1 MAGSKGTESDAR
13 VDFARASSAAAVV
26 RAFDAERA
34 IMDSRRCG
42 GGNRMMTSSTLTT
55 NDMWSKTIGYDP
67 HAAAAE
73 EPEDALDRE
82 RQAERAKGV
91 MELARLDTINQ
102 GAGNRGDKFAQNL
115 FWGLKRKAPPRG
127 YEMAPVESS
136 SSSGSSS
143 DDDDDAV
150 RAVKRRRADDEAA
163 RRRDERRERKRAKK
177 ARKKEKKKS
186 KKEKKKKKSRK

>member
-1 MAGSKGTESDAR
+1 
-13 VDFARASSAAAVV
+13 
-26 RAFDAERA
+26 
-34 IMDSRRCG
+34 MDSRRAG
-42 GGNRMMTSSTLTT
+42 GGNRMMTSTTLQT
-55 NDMWSKTIGYDP
+55 NDIWSKTIGHDP
-67 HAAAAE
+67 HAGDAEAAEDAAA
-73 EPEDALDRE
+73 RE
-82 RQAERAKGV
+82 RQEERARGV
-91 MELARLDTINQ
+91 MELARLDAIKQ
-102 GAGNRGDKFAQNL
+102 GGSSRGDNFAQSL

-143 DDDDDAV
+143 DDDDSAAA
-150 RAVKRRRADDEAA
+150 RAAKRRRADDEAA

>member
-1 MAGSKGTESDAR
+1 
-13 VDFARASSAAAVV
+13 
-26 RAFDAERA
+26 
-34 IMDSRRCG
+34 MDSRRAG
-42 GGNRMMTSSTLTT
+42 GGNRMMTSTTLQT
-55 NDMWSKTIGYDP
+55 NDIWSKTIGHDP
-67 HAAAAE
+67 HAGDAEAAEDAAA
-73 EPEDALDRE
+73 RE
-82 RQAERAKGV
+82 RQEERARGV
-91 MELARLDTINQ
+91 MELARLDAIKQ
-102 GAGNRGDKFAQNL
+102 GGSNRGDNFAQSL

-143 DDDDDAV
+143 DDDDDDAA
-150 RAVKRRRADDEAA
+150 RAAKRRRADDEAA

>member
-1 MAGSKGTESDAR
+1 
-13 VDFARASSAAAVV
+13 
-26 RAFDAERA
+26 
-34 IMDSRRCG
+34 MDSRRAG
-42 GGNRMMTSSTLTT
+42 GGNRMMTSTTLQT
-55 NDMWSKTIGYDP
+55 NDIWSKTIGHDP
-67 HAAAAE
+67 HAGDAEAAEDAAA
-73 EPEDALDRE
+73 RE
-82 RQAERAKGV
+82 RQEERARGV
-91 MELARLDTINQ
+91 MELARLDAIKQ
-102 GAGNRGDKFAQNL
+102 GGSNRGDNFAQSL

-143 DDDDDAV
+143 DDDDDEAAA
-150 RAVKRRRADDEAA
+150 RAAKRRRADDEAA

>member
-1 MAGSKGTESDAR
+1 
-13 VDFARASSAAAVV
+13 
-26 RAFDAERA
+26 
-34 IMDSRRCG
+34 
-42 GGNRMMTSSTLTT
+42 MMTSTTLQT
-55 NDMWSKTIGYDP
+55 NDIWSKTIGHDP
-67 HAAAAE
+67 HAGDAEAAEDAAA
-73 EPEDALDRE
+73 RE
-82 RQAERAKGV
+82 RQEERARGV
-91 MELARLDTINQ
+91 MELARLDAIKQ
-102 GAGNRGDKFAQNL
+102 GGSSRGDNFAQSL

-143 DDDDDAV
+143 DDDDDAA
-150 RAVKRRRADDEAA
+150 RAAKRRRADDEAA

>member
-1 MAGSKGTESDAR
+1 
-13 VDFARASSAAAVV
+13 
-26 RAFDAERA
+26 
-34 IMDSRRCG
+34 MDSRRAG
-42 GGNRMMTSSTLTT
+42 GGNRMMTSTTLQT
-55 NDMWSKTIGYDP
+55 NDIWSKTIGHDP
-67 HAAAAE
+67 HAGDAEAAEDAAA
-73 EPEDALDRE
+73 RE
-82 RQAERAKGV
+82 RQEERARGV
-91 MELARLDTINQ
+91 MELARLDAIKQ
-102 GAGNRGDKFAQNL
+102 GGSSRGDNFAQSL

-143 DDDDDAV
+143 DDDDDDAAR
-150 RAVKRRRADDEAA
+150 RAKRRRADDDAA

>member
-1 MAGSKGTESDAR
+1 
-13 VDFARASSAAAVV
+13 
-26 RAFDAERA
+26 
-34 IMDSRRCG
+34 MDSRRAG
-42 GGNRMMTSSTLTT
+42 GGNRMMTSTTLQT
-55 NDMWSKTIGYDP
+55 NDIWSKTIGHDP
-67 HAAAAE
+67 HAGDAEAAEDAAA
-73 EPEDALDRE
+73 RE
-82 RQAERAKGV
+82 RQEERARGV
-91 MELARLDTINQ
+91 MELARLDAIKQ
-102 GAGNRGDKFAQNL
+102 GGSNRGDNFAQSL

-143 DDDDDAV
+143 DDEEEDAA
-150 RAVKRRRADDEAA
+150 RAAKRRRADDEAA

>member
-1 MAGSKGTESDAR
+1 
-13 VDFARASSAAAVV
+13 
-26 RAFDAERA
+26 
-34 IMDSRRCG
+34 MDSRRAG
-42 GGNRMMTSSTLTT
+42 GGNRMMTSTTLQT
-55 NDMWSKTIGYDP
+55 NDIWSKTIGHDP
-67 HAAAAE
+67 HAGDAEAAEDAAA
-73 EPEDALDRE
+73 RE
-82 RQAERAKGV
+82 RQEERARGV
-91 MELARLDTINQ
+91 MELARLDAIKQ
-102 GAGNRGDKFAQNL
+102 GGSSRGDNFAQSL

-143 DDDDDAV
+143 DDDESAAA
-150 RAVKRRRADDEAA
+150 RAAKRRRADDEAA

>member
-1 MAGSKGTESDAR
+1 MDPR
-13 VDFARASSAAAVV
+13 RA
-26 RAFDAERA
+26 
-34 IMDSRRCG
+34 G
-42 GGNRMMTSSTLTT
+42 GGNRMMTSTTLQT
-55 NDMWSKTIGYDP
+55 NDIWSKTIGHDP
-67 HAAAAE
+67 HAGDAEAAEDAAA
-73 EPEDALDRE
+73 RE
-82 RQAERAKGV
+82 RQEERARGV
-91 MELARLDTINQ
+91 MELARLDAIKQ
-102 GAGNRGDKFAQNL
+102 GGSSRGDNFAQSL

-143 DDDDDAV
+143 DDDDDDDAA
-150 RAVKRRRADDEAA
+150 RAAKRRRADDEAA

>member
-1 MAGSKGTESDAR
+1 
-13 VDFARASSAAAVV
+13 
-26 RAFDAERA
+26 
-34 IMDSRRCG
+34 MDSLRAG
-42 GGNRMMTSSTLTT
+42 GGNRMMTSTTLQT
-55 NDMWSKTIGYDP
+55 NDIWSKTIGHDP
-67 HAAAAE
+67 HAGDAEAAEDAAA
-73 EPEDALDRE
+73 RE
-82 RQAERAKGV
+82 RQEERARGV
-91 MELARLDTINQ
+91 MELARLDAIKQ
-102 GAGNRGDKFAQNL
+102 GGSSRGDNFAQSL

-143 DDDDDAV
+143 DDDDADAA
-150 RAVKRRRADDEAA
+150 RAAKRRRADDEAA

>member
-1 MAGSKGTESDAR
+1 
-13 VDFARASSAAAVV
+13 
-26 RAFDAERA
+26 
-34 IMDSRRCG
+34 MDSRRAG
-42 GGNRMMTSSTLTT
+42 GGNRMMTSTTLQT
-55 NDMWSKTIGYDP
+55 NDIWSKTIGHDP
-67 HAAAAE
+67 HAGDAEAAEDAAA
-73 EPEDALDRE
+73 RE
-82 RQAERAKGV
+82 RQEERARGV
-91 MELARLDTINQ
+91 MELARLDAIKQ
-102 GAGNRGDKFAQNL
+102 GGSNRGDNFAQSL

-143 DDDDDAV
+143 DDDDSAAA
-150 RAVKRRRADDEAA
+150 RAAKRRRADDEAA

>member
-1 MAGSKGTESDAR
+1 
-13 VDFARASSAAAVV
+13 
-26 RAFDAERA
+26 
-34 IMDSRRCG
+34 MDSRRAG
-42 GGNRMMTSSTLTT
+42 GGNRMMTSTTLQT
-55 NDMWSKTIGYDP
+55 NDIWSKTIGHDP
-67 HAAAAE
+67 HAGDAEAAEDAAA
-73 EPEDALDRE
+73 RE
-82 RQAERAKGV
+82 RQEERARGV
-91 MELARLDTINQ
+91 MELARLDAIKQ
-102 GAGNRGDKFAQNL
+102 GGSSRGDNFAQSL

-143 DDDDDAV
+143 DDDDDDAA
-150 RAVKRRRADDEAA
+150 RAAKRRCADDEAA

>member
-1 MAGSKGTESDAR
+1 MDPR
-13 VDFARASSAAAVV
+13 RA
-26 RAFDAERA
+26 
-34 IMDSRRCG
+34 G
-42 GGNRMMTSSTLTT
+42 GGNRMMTSTTLQT
-55 NDMWSKTIGYDP
+55 NDIWSKTIGHDP
-67 HAAAAE
+67 HAGDAEAAEDAAA
-73 EPEDALDRE
+73 RE
-82 RQAERAKGV
+82 RQEERARGV
-91 MELARLDTINQ
+91 MELARLDAIKQ
-102 GAGNRGDKFAQNL
+102 GGSSRGDNFAQSL

-143 DDDDDAV
+143 DDDDDDAA
-150 RAVKRRRADDEAA
+150 RAAKRRRADDEAA

>member
-1 MAGSKGTESDAR
+1 
-13 VDFARASSAAAVV
+13 
-26 RAFDAERA
+26 
-34 IMDSRRCG
+34 MDSRRAG
-42 GGNRMMTSSTLTT
+42 GGNRMMTSTTLQT
-55 NDMWSKTIGYDP
+55 NDIWSKTIGHDP
-67 HAAAAE
+67 HAGDAEAAEDAAA
-73 EPEDALDRE
+73 RK
-82 RQAERAKGV
+82 RQEERARGV
-91 MELARLDTINQ
+91 MELARLDAIKQ
-102 GAGNRGDKFAQNL
+102 GGSNRGDNFAQSL

-143 DDDDDAV
+143 DDDEADAA
-150 RAVKRRRADDEAA
+150 RAAKRRRADDEAA

>member
-1 MAGSKGTESDAR
+1 
-13 VDFARASSAAAVV
+13 
-26 RAFDAERA
+26 
-34 IMDSRRCG
+34 MDSRRAG
-42 GGNRMMTSSTLTT
+42 GGNRMMTSTTLQT
-55 NDMWSKTIGYDP
+55 NDIWSKTIGHDP
-67 HAAAAE
+67 HAGDAEAAEDAAA
-73 EPEDALDRE
+73 RE
-82 RQAERAKGV
+82 RQEERARGV
-91 MELARLDTINQ
+91 MELARLDAIKQ
-102 GAGNRGDKFAQNL
+102 GGSNRGDNFAQSL

-143 DDDDDAV
+143 DDDDDNAA
-150 RAVKRRRADDEAA
+150 RAAKRRRADDEAA

>member
-1 MAGSKGTESDAR
+1 
-13 VDFARASSAAAVV
+13 
-26 RAFDAERA
+26 
-34 IMDSRRCG
+34 MDSRRAG
-42 GGNRMMTSSTLTT
+42 GGNRMMTSTTLQT
-55 NDMWSKTIGYDP
+55 NDIWSKTIGHDP
-67 HAAAAE
+67 HAGDAEAAEDAAA
-73 EPEDALDRE
+73 RE
-82 RQAERAKGV
+82 RQEERARGV
-91 MELARLDTINQ
+91 MELARLDAIKQ
-102 GAGNRGDKFAQNL
+102 GGSSRGDNFAQSL

-143 DDDDDAV
+143 DDDDDNAA
-150 RAVKRRRADDEAA
+150 RAAKRRRADDEAA

>member
-1 MAGSKGTESDAR
+1 
-13 VDFARASSAAAVV
+13 
-26 RAFDAERA
+26 
-34 IMDSRRCG
+34 MDSRRAG
-42 GGNRMMTSSTLTT
+42 GGNRMMTSTTLQT
-55 NDMWSKTIGYDP
+55 NDIWSKTIGHDP
-67 HAAAAE
+67 HAGDAEAAEDAAA
-73 EPEDALDRE
+73 RE
-82 RQAERAKGV
+82 RQEERARGV
-91 MELARLDTINQ
+91 MELARLDAIKQ
-102 GAGNRGDKFAQNL
+102 GGSSRGDNFAQSL

-143 DDDDDAV
+143 DDDDDSVA
-150 RAVKRRRADDEAA
+150 RAAKRRRADDEAA

>member
-1 MAGSKGTESDAR
+1 
-13 VDFARASSAAAVV
+13 
-26 RAFDAERA
+26 
-34 IMDSRRCG
+34 MDSRRAG
-42 GGNRMMTSSTLTT
+42 GGNRMMTSTTLQT
-55 NDMWSKTIGYDP
+55 NDIWSKTIGHDP
-67 HAAAAE
+67 HAGDAEAAEDAAA
-73 EPEDALDRE
+73 RE
-82 RQAERAKGV
+82 RQEERARGV
-91 MELARLDTINQ
+91 MELARLDAIKQ
-102 GAGNRGDKFAQNL
+102 GGSSRGDNFAQSL

-143 DDDDDAV
+143 DDDDNDAA
-150 RAVKRRRADDEAA
+150 RAAKRRRADDEAA

>member
-1 MAGSKGTESDAR
+1 
-13 VDFARASSAAAVV
+13 
-26 RAFDAERA
+26 
-34 IMDSRRCG
+34 MDSRRAG
-42 GGNRMMTSSTLTT
+42 GGNRMMTSTTLQT
-55 NDMWSKTIGYDP
+55 NDIWSKTIGHDP
-67 HAAAAE
+67 HAGDAEAAEDAAA
-73 EPEDALDRE
+73 RE
-82 RQAERAKGV
+82 RQEERARGV
-91 MELARLDTINQ
+91 MELARLDAIKQ
-102 GAGNRGDKFAQNL
+102 GGSSRGDNFAQSL

-143 DDDDDAV
+143 DDDDDGAAA
-150 RAVKRRRADDEAA
+150 RAAKRRRADDEAA

>member
-1 MAGSKGTESDAR
+1 
-13 VDFARASSAAAVV
+13 
-26 RAFDAERA
+26 
-34 IMDSRRCG
+34 MDSRRAG
-42 GGNRMMTSSTLTT
+42 GGNRMMTSTTLQT
-55 NDMWSKTIGYDP
+55 NDIWSKTIGHDP
-67 HAAAAE
+67 HAGDAEAAEDAAA
-73 EPEDALDRE
+73 RE
-82 RQAERAKGV
+82 RQEERARGV
-91 MELARLDTINQ
+91 MELARLDAIKQ
-102 GAGNRGDKFAQNL
+102 GGSSRGDNFAQSL

-143 DDDDDAV
+143 DDDDEDAA
-150 RAVKRRRADDEAA
+150 RAAKRRRADDEAA

>member
-1 MAGSKGTESDAR
+1 
-13 VDFARASSAAAVV
+13 
-26 RAFDAERA
+26 
-34 IMDSRRCG
+34 MDSRRAG
-42 GGNRMMTSSTLTT
+42 GGNRMMTSTTLQT
-55 NDMWSKTIGYDP
+55 NDIWSKTIGHDP
-67 HAAAAE
+67 HAGDAEAAEDAAA
-73 EPEDALDRE
+73 RE
-82 RQAERAKGV
+82 RQEERARGV
-91 MELARLDTINQ
+91 MELARLDAIKQ
-102 GAGNRGDKFAQNL
+102 GGSSRGDNFAQSL

-143 DDDDDAV
+143 DDDDDANAA
-150 RAVKRRRADDEAA
+150 RAAKRRRADDEAA

>member
-1 MAGSKGTESDAR
+1 
-13 VDFARASSAAAVV
+13 
-26 RAFDAERA
+26 
-34 IMDSRRCG
+34 MDSRRAG
-42 GGNRMMTSSTLTT
+42 GGNRMMTSTTLQT
-55 NDMWSKTIGYDP
+55 NDIWSKTIGHDP
-67 HAAAAE
+67 HAGDAEAAEDAAA
-73 EPEDALDRE
+73 RE
-82 RQAERAKGV
+82 RQEERARGV
-91 MELARLDTINQ
+91 MELARLDAIKQ
-102 GAGNRGDKFAQNL
+102 GGSSRGDNFAQSL

-143 DDDDDAV
+143 DDDDDDAA
-150 RAVKRRRADDEAA
+150 RAAQRRRADDEAA

>member
-1 MAGSKGTESDAR
+1 
-13 VDFARASSAAAVV
+13 
-26 RAFDAERA
+26 
-34 IMDSRRCG
+34 MDSRRAG
-42 GGNRMMTSSTLTT
+42 GGNRMMTSTTLQT
-55 NDMWSKTIGYDP
+55 NDIWSKTIGHDP
-67 HAAAAE
+67 HAGDAEAAEDAAA
-73 EPEDALDRE
+73 RE
-82 RQAERAKGV
+82 RQEERARGV
-91 MELARLDTINQ
+91 MELARLDAIKQ
-102 GAGNRGDKFAQNL
+102 GGSNRGDNFAQSL

-143 DDDDDAV
+143 DDDDDGAAA
-150 RAVKRRRADDEAA
+150 RAAKRRRADDEAA